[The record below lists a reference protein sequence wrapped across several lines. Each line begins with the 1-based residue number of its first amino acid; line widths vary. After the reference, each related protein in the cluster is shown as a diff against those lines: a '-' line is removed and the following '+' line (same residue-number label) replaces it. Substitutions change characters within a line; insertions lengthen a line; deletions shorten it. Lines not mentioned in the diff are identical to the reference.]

1 MKRIEP
7 GIPMNFQR
15 LTAIALGAIYWIG
28 SSGEALAEDSLSVD
42 DRINQFITPITQP
55 IADVIF
61 WGPTING
68 TVLPLIVV
76 WLAAG
81 AIFFTFYMRFINIR
95 GFRQSLRI
103 VSGRYDNP
111 DDPGEVTH
119 FQALTAAL
127 SGTVG
132 LGNIAGVAIAISI
145 GGPGATFWMIL
156 MGLFGMASK
165 FVECTLGL
173 KYRQIDENGVVSGG
187 PMYYLSRGLAEHGFP
202 RLGRVLAV
210 MAAIIC
216 IGGSLGSGTLF
227 QTNQATAQVMNVVS
241 GLSGGEIF
249 AGSQWIFGLL
259 IAIAAG
265 AVVLG
270 GIHSIVRV
278 TVRLVPFMAILYV
291 GTALV
296 IIATHVSGIPDAIS
310 AIITGAF
317 SPEGAA
323 GGFIGVLVQGVRRA
337 AFSNEAGIG
346 SASIAHAAAKTTEP
360 VAEGLVALMEPF
372 LDTVVIC
379 TMTALVIILTGQ
391 HLNPGEV
398 SGITLT
404 SNAFATV
411 FTWFPYLLSVA
422 AVAFAFSTSITWYY
436 YGQRATVYLFG
447 DSVIADHAYKTGFI
461 LTIIIGSGMQL
472 SAVINFADAMIL
484 GMAIPNMVGLY
495 IMAPEVRR
503 MLKSYMQRVA
513 SGEIRPYKE
522 LAAQPAA
529 S

>member
-1 MKRIEP
+1 
-7 GIPMNFQR
+7 MNFRQIA
-15 LTAIALGAIYWIG
+15 AIALGAIYCFG
-28 SSGEALAEDSLSVD
+28 SSGSAFAEDNISFD
-42 DRINQFITPITQP
+42 ERINQFITPITQP
-55 IADVIF
+55 IADAVF

-68 TVLPLIVV
+68 TILPLLVV
-76 WLAAG
+76 WLMAG

-111 DDPGEVTH
+111 DDPGEITH

-156 MGLFGMASK
+156 AGLFGMASK

-173 KYRQIDENGVVSGG
+173 KYRRIDENGVVSGG
-187 PMYYLSRGLAEHGFP
+187 PMYYLSQGMAEHGFP
-202 RLGRVLAV
+202 KLGRILAIL
-210 MAAIIC
+210 AAILC
-216 IGGSLGSGTLF
+216 IGGSLGSGSLF
-227 QTNQATAQVMNVVS
+227 QTNQATEQVMNVVS
-241 GLSGGEIF
+241 SLAGGEIF
-249 AGSQWIFGLL
+249 AGSQWFFGLI

-270 GIHSIVRV
+270 GIHSIVKV

-291 GTALV
+291 STALV
-296 IIATHVSGIPDAIS
+296 IIVTHASGIPDAIS
-310 AIITGAF
+310 AIITGAI

-323 GGFIGVLVQGVRRA
+323 GGFIGVLVQGVKRA

-346 SASIAHAAAKTTEP
+346 SASIAHAAAKTKEP
-360 VAEGLVALMEPF
+360 VAEGLVALLEPF
-372 LDTVVIC
+372 IDTVVVC

-391 HLNPGEV
+391 HLNPGEA

-422 AVAFAFSTSITWYY
+422 AVLFAFSTSITWFY

-447 DSVIADHAYKTGFI
+447 NSLFADHAYKTGFI

-472 SAVINFADAMIL
+472 TAVISFADAMIL

-495 IMAPEVRR
+495 VMAPEVRR

-513 SGEIRPYKE
+513 SGEIRPYRE
-522 LAAQPAA
+522 LADQPAT